1 MLTWTGPVESQ
12 DVKPHEGSDS
22 KQREVVPSPVV
33 PLGGGPGGV
42 EDADM
47 GRTIQR
53 IIAELLAKNDKYFYK
68 MPPPDNNIY
77 KFRHE
82 IVNNN
87 QNNNIDHNQNNID
100 HNQNNIDHNQNNN
113 IDHNQNNID
122 HNIEK
127 NEEQSLRE
135 TSLPSTTRH
144 MIRSPPRSETLH
156 SSQPKMLHSS
166 QPKVLHSSQPK
177 VLHSSQP
184 KVLHSSQPKV
194 LHSSHSGTLN
204 LPPYDQSL
212 KPLPYKPKVSR
223 HDRHRTR
230 NEYNGYG
237 GPQTVMASS
246 SVGRTISHHDNSM
259 EETSLR
265 NRGRG
270 GGEGGGGRNNK
281 YYFDNFKNTLGSGM
295 KSFAS
300 YVKVC

>member
-1 MLTWTGPVESQ
+1 MFTRIGPVESQ

-33 PLGGGPGGV
+33 PLGGGPGV

-87 QNNNIDHNQNNID
+87 QDNIDHNQNNID
-100 HNQNNIDHNQNNN
+100 HNQNNIDHN
-113 IDHNQNNID
+113 
-122 HNIEK
+122 IEK
-127 NEEQSLRE
+127 DEEQSLRE

-144 MIRSPPRSETLH
+144 MIRSPPHSEMLHSSEPKILH
-156 SSQPKMLHSS
+156 SSQP
-166 QPKVLHSSQPK
+166 
-177 VLHSSQP
+177 
-184 KVLHSSQPKV
+184 
-194 LHSSHSGTLN
+194 GTLN
-204 LPPYDQSL
+204 SPPYDQSL

-223 HDRHRTR
+223 HDHHRTR
-230 NEYNGYG
+230 NEHNGYG

-246 SVGRTISHHDNSM
+246 SVGRTISHHDNSV

-265 NRGRG
+265 NRGR
-270 GGEGGGGRNNK
+270 EGGGGRNNK